1 MVQGSVTC
9 KDMNEDFEEDY
20 YERFRR
26 RQRIHRVY
34 LIGFAILA
42 ALVLIGMII
51 FWR

>member
-1 MVQGSVTC
+1 
-9 KDMNEDFEEDY
+9 MNEDIDEDY